1 MSTFDTV
8 FENIERFGN
17 EFDRNQ
23 EKLRIIS
30 EYELNAYDIATQQAL
45 LDSRMDENLTYEST
59 YSVVEEASANARNK
73 INKAR
78 TASLNEAE
86 LYFNKLL
93 NQIKVMNVDDP
104 SSDFNTTIRA
114 AQQACKKYP
123 ALSHRE
129 VSYEDHAEEIRLL
142 EKSKMEVRKT
152 LAKAKRGGLTKQDN
166 DRLKEK
172 RNQLNKD
179 IKKKKNV
186 IKKVVTVPVALGALL
201 AVVTY
206 LNKHSKKSL
215 LGDKGHLSDTLDPST
230 AKYLMDWEAYGR
242 QLDKEIAAA
251 NGRTAVS
258 IRKGIVSAFKG
269 AAKYARESADSESIF
284 DDDIYT
290 EEMEFTA
297 ESDRITL
304 QDIID
309 EVMMEQSLVNMSD
322 DDDIFD
328 EETNDYED
336 MIYGFE
342 SEFGFDDDDSIF
354 TEESELPTDMNDE
367 QDDLLDLL
375 DTFDDGDDLSNDG
388 DIDFDYDSIDDTF

>member
-23 EKLRIIS
+23 EKLRIIA

-59 YSVVEEASANARNK
+59 YSVVEEASANAKNK

-78 TASLNEAE
+78 LASENEAE

-93 NQIKVMNVDDP
+93 NQIKIMNVDDP

-114 AQQACKKYP
+114 AQQACTKYP
-123 ALSHRE
+123 ALSHQE
-129 VSYEDHAEEIRLL
+129 VTYDDHAEEIRLL
-142 EKSKMEVRKT
+142 EKSRMEVNKSI
-152 LAKAKRGGLTKQDN
+152 AKAKRGAFTKQDN

-172 RNQLNKD
+172 RDQLNKD

-206 LNKHSKKSL
+206 LNRHSKKSL
-215 LGDKGHLSDTLDPST
+215 LGNKGHLTDPLDPSS

-251 NGRTAVS
+251 KGRTAVS
-258 IRKGIVSAFKG
+258 IRKGIVSAFRGTKRYTG
-269 AAKYARESADSESIF
+269 ESAYSENIIV
-284 DDDIYT
+284 DDIYT
-290 EEMEFTA
+290 EEMDFTA

-309 EVMMEQSLVNMSD
+309 DVMLEQSIALSPD
-322 DDDIFD
+322 DDVFD
-328 EETNDYED
+328 EETNDYES
-336 MIYGFE
+336 MIHGFE
-342 SEFGFDDDDSIF
+342 SEFGFDEDQPTF
-354 TEESELPTDMNDE
+354 TEEAELPMDMNDE
-367 QDDLLDLL
+367 KDDLLDLL
-375 DTFDDGDDLSNDG
+375 DTFDDGDDLSDDG
-388 DIDFDYDSIDDTF
+388 DIDFDYDDVDDTF